1 MFYRWYALAAFGLS
15 AAYLAVPPGLR
26 WIPFLL
32 ITLAA
37 IPAALVGTR
46 RSTGSGR
53 IPWFVLLVALVV
65 YNVGNVL
72 SVWYVYGQH
81 RPTADGTLAD
91 LLFSVANVLVF
102 TAAMTIIV
110 RRGRRDVGGMADAA
124 LTSLAVGG
132 LLWDVVL
139 LPHLSAEGMSQP
151 RQMALFVNI
160 FITLGTFGALL
171 RVAKAAP
178 ERLATIQL
186 FSVASVATLI
196 ANVAGALASDAGGVR
211 PDWTNV
217 PFLVAYAALGT
228 AAMHPSAA
236 LATRLTPAP
245 KDDLTVGR
253 LTFLGA
259 MMALIPLVGG
269 GRALFG
275 LPTDGVLLAIGS
287 VLVVPLVM
295 VRIAALSAERRL
307 AEQALRRM
315 AAHDSLTGLPNRAA
329 CLERITTALTAPQ
342 SDGPDDTPWLAVLF
356 CDLDGFK
363 PVNDRLGHAAGDQL
377 LTAVAQRLRGCV
389 RDTDL
394 VSRFGGD
401 EFVIVC
407 QATDSRAAV
416 NAVCERIRTMV
427 RQPITIE
434 GQTVQIGISVGVAF
448 AEPGSTTDGLIGRAD
463 LAMYE
468 AKKSKSLGNLSLAAA

>member
-1 MFYRWYALAAFGLS
+1 MTFRWYALASFGLT
-15 AAYLAVPPGLR
+15 AAYLAFPGELR
-26 WIPFLL
+26 GIAFLL
-32 ITLAA
+32 ITLGA
-37 IPAALVGTR
+37 IPAAVMGAR
-46 RSTGSGR
+46 RSKGTGR
-53 IPWFVLLVALVV
+53 MPWWLLLTALTVF
-65 YNVGNVL
+65 NVGNVL
-72 SVWYVYGQH
+72 YFWYVYVQH

-91 LLFSVANVLVF
+91 LLFSTANIFVF
-102 TAAMTIIV
+102 AAALTIIV

-139 LPHLSAEGMSQP
+139 LPHLTALGMTEP

-160 FITLGTFGALL
+160 FLTLGTFGALL
-171 RVAKAAP
+171 RVSKAAP
-178 ERLATIQL
+178 ERLVTVTL
-186 FSVASVATLI
+186 FSVASGATLI
-196 ANVAGALASDAGGVR
+196 GNVTSALVSDPHGVR

-217 PFLVAYAALGT
+217 PFLLAYSALT
-228 AAMHPSAA
+228 AAAVHPSAA
-236 LATRLTPAP
+236 QATRLTPAP
-245 KDDLTVGR
+245 KDDLSPGR

-269 GRALFG
+269 GRVLFG

-287 VLVVPLVM
+287 ALVVPLVM
-295 VRIAALSAERRL
+295 VRIAALSAQRRQ

-315 AAHDSLTGLPNRAA
+315 AAQDSLTGLPNRGA
-329 CLERITTALTAPQ
+329 CLERITAALAEPVPC
-342 SDGPDDTPWLAVLF
+342 PDAAPWLAVLF

-363 PVNDRLGHAAGDQL
+363 PVNDRFGHAAGDQL
-377 LTAVAQRLRGCV
+377 LIAVADRLRSCV

-416 NAVCERIRTMV
+416 TAVCERIRTMV
-427 RQPITIE
+427 RQPITVA

-448 AEPGSTTDGLIGRAD
+448 AEPGSTTDGLVGRAD
-463 LAMYE
+463 QAMYK
-468 AKKSKSLGNLSLAAA
+468 AKQSKALGNLSLAAA

>member
-1 MFYRWYALAAFGLS
+1 MTFRWYAAASFGLT
-15 AAYLAVPPGLR
+15 AAYLAFPADLR
-26 WIPFLL
+26 WVPFLL

-37 IPAALVGTR
+37 VPATIIGLR
-46 RSTGSGR
+46 RSSGSGR
-53 IPWFVLLVALVV
+53 APWFVLLAALLV

-72 SVWYVYGQH
+72 YVWYVYFQH
-81 RPTADGTLAD
+81 RATADGTLAD

-102 TAAMTIIV
+102 AAALTIIV

-139 LPHLSAEGMSQP
+139 LPHFNDMGMSQP
-151 RQMALFVNI
+151 RQMAVFVNI

-171 RVAKAAP
+171 RVARAAP
-178 ERLATIQL
+178 ERLVTVWL
-186 FSVASVATLI
+186 FGVASGATLI
-196 ANVAGALASDAGGVR
+196 ANVTSALVSDAAGVR
-211 PDWTNV
+211 PDWTNL
-217 PFLVAYAALGT
+217 PFLVAYSALT
-228 AAMHPSAA
+228 AAAVHPSAA

-245 KDDLTVGR
+245 EDDLTPGR

-259 MMALIPLVGG
+259 MMALIPMVGG

-287 VLVVPLVM
+287 ALVVPLVM
-295 VRIAALSAERRL
+295 VRIAALSAQRRH
-307 AEQALRRM
+307 AEQALRR
-315 AAHDSLTGLPNRAA
+315 AAVHDSLTGLPNRTA
-329 CLERITTALTAPQ
+329 CLERITAALAAPLP
-342 SDGPDDTPWLAVLF
+342 SCPDATPRLAVLF

-377 LTAVAQRLRGCV
+377 LVAVAERLRGCV

-407 QATDSRAAV
+407 EAADSQAAV
-416 NAVCERIRTMV
+416 NAVCERIRTML
-427 RQPITIE
+427 RRPITVA

-448 AEPGSTTDGLIGRAD
+448 AERSSTTDDLIGRAD

-468 AKKSKSLGNLSLAAA
+468 AKQSKALGELSLAAA